1 MGEIPCK
8 HVESGLADS
17 GGGGYNKEERTRGA
31 RCALIVL
38 FRRRRTTRLEHAL
51 LRGFDGQ
58 ITSQSAL
65 AGPEAR
71 AERVPSERKK
81 EDRWTH
87 LCQFEF
93 CPRGRFAVCDREV
106 LQQGGVTDDGG
117 GGVAV
122 LVCHP
127 FAVRRGPS
135 VRFSKVWSRS
145 RVGATRVGRG
155 NALLGDVGV
164 AGTCTDRDR

>member
-1 MGEIPCK
+1 M
-8 HVESGLADS
+8 
-17 GGGGYNKEERTRGA
+17 
-31 RCALIVL
+31 
-38 FRRRRTTRLEHAL
+38 EHAL

-122 LVCHP
+122 LVRHP
-127 FAVRRGPS
+127 FAAEEREWEAQQKSGQDRGSGRARKVRDGGS
-135 VRFSKVWSRS
+135 
-145 RVGATRVGRG
+145 
-155 NALLGDVGV
+155 ALLGDVGV
-164 AGTCTDRDR
+164 SGT